1 MLDYDSI
8 KTFPKDRIK
17 QKRTFLCFSTSRGL
31 SEPFVILKEQS
42 NEKNLP
48 LALDQ
53 RESHTRTGETKTIN
67 DEKKPP
73 SSRVATQNEIKI
85 EHRRRRRVPNGE
97 NGNFRP
103 SPLAGSRG

>member
-1 MLDYDSI
+1 M
-8 KTFPKDRIK
+8 K
-17 QKRTFLCFSTSRGL
+17 
-31 SEPFVILKEQS
+31 
-42 NEKNLP
+42 KNLP

-85 EHRRRRRVPNGE
+85 EHRRRRRVSERGKRKLSTKPACWVPRLSGHIMR
-97 NGNFRP
+97 FR
-103 SPLAGSRG
+103 LLIVVRDNKAGRKTKKKKSIQSVVQGLCVSAR